1 MARQVSPPP
10 VPILDT
16 GVIQLTPTVNALEP
30 MQIDLSGTDGYVIGR
45 SDARSTFIPDVDLVI
60 YSALERGVS
69 RRHATF
75 VRNQGTLHVIDLNS
89 VNGTFINGNRLQADV
104 PYPLHNGDLLKLGDL
119 SLSISAQRI

>member
-119 SLSISAQRI
+119 SLSISAQRT

>member
-10 VPILDT
+10 KPILDT
-16 GVIQLTPTVNALEP
+16 GVIQLTPTVNTLEP

-75 VRNQGTLHVIDLNS
+75 VRNQGSLYVIDLNS

-104 PYPLHNGDLLKLGDL
+104 PYPLHNGDSLKLGDL
-119 SLSISAQRI
+119 SLSISAQRT

>member
-10 VPILDT
+10 IPILDT
-16 GVIQLTPTVNALEP
+16 GVIQLTPSVNTLEP
-30 MQIDLSGTDGYVIGR
+30 IQVDLGGSDGHVIGR
-45 SDARSTFIPDVDLVI
+45 SDARSTFVPDVDLVI

-75 VRNQGTLHVIDLNS
+75 VRNEGILHVIDLNS

-119 SLSISAQRI
+119 SLAISAQRT